1 MRITNSHCVLKFVRL
16 AVVALVATTVGQL
29 ARAVP
34 MVPGDSVLGS
44 PEVKP
49 DPLSTIVDSL
59 TSPFATSNYTG
70 SVVSTVLSG
79 DTTNK
84 LGGLT
89 FTYLVYNDPGS
100 VNVLERLSVLGFG
113 GFLTDVSYNPA
124 VPALG
129 IAPSVMD
136 RSFGSGDTI
145 GWQFVGPPLSPAGFI
160 SPGTNSY
167 LLVVQTGVT
176 DYTRGIANVIDG
188 VSTSVAALV
197 PIPEPA
203 SLVMAGLGAA
213 GLGIVVARRRRKK

>member
-1 MRITNSHCVLKFVRL
+1 MRSTNSRCVLKFVRL
-16 AVVALVATTVGQL
+16 AVVALVATTIAGQL
-29 ARAVP
+29 AQAVP

-44 PEVKP
+44 PEAKP
-49 DPLSTIVDSL
+49 DPLSTIVGSL

-113 GFLTDVSYNPA
+113 GLATDVSYNPA

-129 IAPSVMD
+129 VAPSVMD

-145 GWQFVGPPLSPAGFI
+145 GWQFVGPPLSPAGYI
-160 SPGTNSY
+160 TPGTNSY

-176 DYTRGIANVIDG
+176 GYTKGVANVIDG

-197 PIPEPA
+197 PIPEPT

-213 GLGIVVARRRRKK
+213 GLAAVVARRRRK